1 MDSLKCRLQRAAIKF
16 GRDRQEFKDHGY
28 GRFLEFSRAV
38 RNLDAALSKAMNVTP
53 PNSSG
58 VLEVANCY
66 AKLVQHVEPELS
78 PYPQLETD
86 AAGNDKVAQVLFEQ
100 CQADMPRNLDMLGFI
115 SNLAESV
122 QQVQLLSQGVFVEGH
137 LETLLQDEC
146 KTLAGKLEQLCFVTQ
161 KIKEQGS
168 L

>member
-1 MDSLKCRLQRAAIKF
+1 MNSLKSRLQIAAIKF
-16 GRDRQEFKDHGY
+16 GKDRQEFKVNGY
-28 GRFLEFSRAV
+28 ARLLEFSRAV
-38 RNLDAALSKAMNVTP
+38 HNLDKALSSALNVTP
-53 PNSSG
+53 PSSSG

-66 AKLVQHVEPELS
+66 ARLVQQVEPETA
-78 PYPQLETD
+78 PYPPLETD
-86 AAGNDKVAQVLFEQ
+86 AAGNSKVASVLFDQ
-100 CQADMPRNLDMLGFI
+100 CQADMPRNLDMLRFI
-115 SNLAESV
+115 ADLAESV
-122 QQVQLLSQGVFVEGH
+122 QQVQLLSQGGVEEH